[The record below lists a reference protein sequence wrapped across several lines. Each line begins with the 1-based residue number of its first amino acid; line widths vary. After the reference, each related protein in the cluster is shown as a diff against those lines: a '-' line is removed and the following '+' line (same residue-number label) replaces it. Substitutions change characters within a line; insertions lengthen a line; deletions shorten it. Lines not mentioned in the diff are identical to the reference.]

1 MKISKFQI
9 IMLAIFVIFLVAG
22 VIAFASYK
30 GSSSS
35 SSLPSITIWGTFPK
49 SAFDQYVSQINLTL
63 PQQMSIQY
71 MQESPSAFHNDFIAA
86 LARGQGPDAILIPA
100 DLLLPEEDKL
110 TVIPYSAL
118 PERTFLDTYIQEVSI
133 YLTQNGIL
141 GIPFAVD
148 PLVMYWN
155 RDMFNAAG
163 IAKPPVYWDEFTA
176 LNKAITV
183 KSQNG
188 TVTRSAVAMGD
199 FANVVNARELLGT
212 LLLQTGNP
220 VTSVSANGSVVSAL
234 STSAAVDPTKAVDFF
249 TQAVDPTNA
258 EYSWNRSWP
267 DSKSAFLSGT
277 LATYFGF
284 ASEIS
289 DIRSKN
295 PNLNFDVAPLPQLRS
310 GGQAADYARLYG
322 FSIVRSSAKANTVFQ
337 VVSTL
342 VMPQY
347 LVSFSSPTSLYLPSV
362 DLGIIQSGSTDP
374 YIAVFGR
381 TALIARTWLDVDPS
395 ISTNILGSMIQA
407 VTSGQK
413 SVSQAVN
420 DAGAQ
425 HNAALQ
431 NAMQ

>member
-9 IMLAIFVIFLVAG
+9 IILAIFVIFTVAG
-22 VIAFASYK
+22 VIAFAAYK
-30 GSSSS
+30 GGNGSA
-35 SSLPSITIWGTFPK
+35 SLPPITIWGTFPK
-49 SAFDQYVSQINLTL
+49 SAFDQYVSEINLTL
-63 PQQMSIQY
+63 AQQMSIQY
-71 MQESPSAFHNDFIAA
+71 VQESPVAFHNDFIAA

-110 TVIPYSAL
+110 TLVPYSAL
-118 PERTFLDTYIQEVSI
+118 PERTFLDTYIQEASI

-141 GIPFAVD
+141 GIPFSVD
-148 PLVMYWN
+148 PLVMYWD

-163 IAKPPVYWDEFTA
+163 VAKPPAYWDQFTD

-199 FANVVNARELLGT
+199 FTNVDNARELLGT

-220 VTSVSANGSVVSAL
+220 VTSISANGSVVSAL
-234 STSAAVDPTKAVDFF
+234 SASAAVDPTKAVDFF
-249 TQAVDPTNA
+249 TQSVDPTNA
-258 EYSWNRSWP
+258 DYSWNRSWP

-289 DIRSKN
+289 DIRAKN

-322 FSIVRSSAKANTVFQ
+322 FSIVRASPNANTVFQ
-337 VVSTL
+337 AVSTL

-347 LVSFSSPTSLYLPSV
+347 LSGLSNTLYLPSV
-362 DLGIIQSGSTDP
+362 SLGIIQAGSNDP
-374 YIAVFGR
+374 YIAVFDR
-381 TALIARTWLDVDPS
+381 TALIGKTWLDVDPS
-395 ISTNILGSMIQA
+395 ISTNILGSMIGA

-431 NAMQ
+431 QAMQ